1 MNKLNHLGIIADG
14 NGRWAEKRG
23 LKRRNGHEEGLHK
36 IDDLMHWCV
45 DLDIKILS
53 VYVFS
58 LENWNR
64 PQEEVDNLFELANY
78 YFDRWQEFV
87 DNNIKVVISGCLD
100 GVKEVSIEKM
110 KKIQYETRNCDGLIL
125 NLCANY
131 GGRREIVDAIAN
143 GARTEEEI
151 SQKLYQGLPDPDLII
166 RTGGHQRLS
175 GFMLWQA
182 AYSELHF
189 THTLF
194 PDFSKAELA
203 HIKKNFEK
211 ETRNFGGLA
220 NVDFQRTV

>member
-1 MNKLNHLGIIADG
+1 MNKLNHLGVIADG
-14 NGRWAEKRG
+14 NGRWAKARG
-23 LKRRNGHEEGLHK
+23 MNRRDGHEEGLRR
-36 IDDLMHWCV
+36 IDDMMHWCV
-45 DLDIKILS
+45 DLGIGILS

-58 LENWNR
+58 LENWSR
-64 PQEEVDNLFELANY
+64 PQEEVDNLFELANH

-87 DNNIKVVISGCLD
+87 DNDIKVVISGCLD
-100 GVKEVSIEKM
+100 GVKPESIEKM
-110 KKIQYETRNCDGLIL
+110 KKIQHETRNCKRLIL

-131 GGRREIVDAIAN
+131 GGRREIVDAVVK

-151 SQKLYQGLPDPDLII
+151 SAAMYQGLPDPDLII

-182 AYSELHF
+182 AYSEFHF

-194 PDFSKAELA
+194 PDFTKGELT
-203 HIKKNFEK
+203 HIKRSFER

-220 NVDFQRTV
+220 DGNFI